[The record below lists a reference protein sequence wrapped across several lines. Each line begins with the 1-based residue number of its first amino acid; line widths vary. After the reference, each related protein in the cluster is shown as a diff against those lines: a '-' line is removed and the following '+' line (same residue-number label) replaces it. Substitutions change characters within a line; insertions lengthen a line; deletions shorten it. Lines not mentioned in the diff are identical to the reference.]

1 MARTKS
7 KKTKHATKSAIVR
20 STEKRTYFKQV
31 DFPQTTLQQAQ
42 RIASTI
48 VDNFA
53 GDGGS
58 PPDIALALEISP
70 TSSAWPALSGASVAY
85 GLTKGG
91 VRQRNNAHGA
101 GAKTGSAGGGRR

>member
-1 MARTKS
+1 MA
-7 KKTKHATKSAIVR
+7 KKKSAPTE
-20 STEKRTYFKQV
+20 SPEKRTYFKQA

-42 RIASTI
+42 RIASAI

-58 PPDIALALEISP
+58 PPDIALALPISP
-70 TSSAWPALSGASVAY
+70 TSSAWQTLSGASVAY

-91 VRQRNNAHGA
+91 VNATLITLTLWG
-101 GAKTGSAGGGRR
+101 KSW